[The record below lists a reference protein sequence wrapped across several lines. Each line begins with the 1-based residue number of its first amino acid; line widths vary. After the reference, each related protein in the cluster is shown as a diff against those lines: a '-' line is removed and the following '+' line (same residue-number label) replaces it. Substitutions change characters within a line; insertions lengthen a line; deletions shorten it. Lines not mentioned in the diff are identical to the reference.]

1 MGKAYKLTALQVA
14 KAKKAGLYGD
24 GAGLWLQVSD
34 TGTKSWI
41 YRFMLNGKS
50 RWMGLGPVLDV
61 SLDEARTRAAAA
73 RSKVREGIDP
83 LDEKHAAKSAIR
95 AAVAKAINFD
105 KAAEEFIKSKSA
117 EWKNAKHKDQWT
129 NTLATYASPTIGNL
143 DVSMIETAHIT
154 KILSPIWAEKTE
166 TATRLRGRIES
177 VLDWAKVN
185 KYRIGENPARWKGH
199 LDKLLANP
207 SKVAPVEHHPALPY
221 KETGVFMKALRK
233 LSGSGCKAIEF
244 AILTAARSGEVRCA
258 TWKEFD
264 LDSALWVVPA
274 ERMKAGKEHHV
285 PLSVEAVELLKS
297 LPRIEGND
305 LVFPAPRGGVLSDMT
320 LTATLRRMDESRQ
333 KEEGKGWQ
341 DRNGKRITAHGFRS
355 TFRDWAGETTGYPRE
370 VIEHAIAHQLADE
383 SEAAYARGTLFDK
396 RRRLMADWAKFCGT
410 TQAAGAVIP
419 MQKKAG

>member
-14 KAKKAGLYGD
+14 KAKNAGLYGD

-41 YRFMLNGKS
+41 YRFMLNGKN
-50 RWMGLGPVLDV
+50 RWMGLGSVLDV
-61 SLDEARTRAAAA
+61 SLEEARNRAAAA

-83 LDEKHAAKSAIR
+83 IDEKHVAKSVIR

-143 DVSMIETAHIT
+143 DVALIDTAHII
-154 KILSPIWAEKTE
+154 KILGPIWADKTE

-177 VLDWAKVN
+177 VLDWATVN
-185 KYRIGENPARWKGH
+185 EYRKGDNPARWKGH

-207 SKVAPVEHHPALPY
+207 SKVAKVEHHPALPY
-221 KETGVFMKALRK
+221 ADMGIFMKALRK
-233 LSGSGCKAIEF
+233 LSGSGARALEF
-244 AILTAARSGEVRCA
+244 AILSAARSGEVRGA
-258 TWKEFD
+258 KWKEFD
-264 LDSALWVVPA
+264 LDAALWIVPA
-274 ERMKAGKEHHV
+274 ERMKAKKEHHI
-285 PLSVEAVELLKS
+285 PLSAESVELLKK

-320 LTATLRRMDESRQ
+320 LTATLRRMDETRM
-333 KEEGKGWQ
+333 KEEGKGWR
-341 DRNGKRITAHGFRS
+341 DRDDKVITAHGFRS
-355 TFRDWAGETTGYPRE
+355 SFRDWAGETTGYPRE
-370 VIEHAIAHQLADE
+370 VTEHALAHQLADKA
-383 SEAAYARGTLFDK
+383 EAAYQRGTLFDK
-396 RRRLMADWAKFCGT
+396 RRRLMADWAKYCGT
-410 TQAAGAVIP
+410 VKAAGEVIP